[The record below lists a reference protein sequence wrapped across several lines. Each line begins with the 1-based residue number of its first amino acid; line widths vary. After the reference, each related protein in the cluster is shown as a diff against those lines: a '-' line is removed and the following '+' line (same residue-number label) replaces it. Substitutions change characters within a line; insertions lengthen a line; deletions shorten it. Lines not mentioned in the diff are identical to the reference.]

1 MGYKNRAEAETEA
14 CLNEALLFATMCI
27 IGLPVDVHIRD
38 GSVYSGTFHTA
49 SFDKENGVVLKEARL
64 TKKGKSD
71 ANVANGSVIEALV
84 ILSTDIVQVVAK
96 GVLFPADGVT
106 GNLSGGNVEAALTNA
121 PSSEIVASEAKKS
134 NKFTVDKKKSN
145 HNRSSV
151 KNKNGISH
159 GLMPTKAGKDPE
171 GRKMPPNQIGKTME
185 FEHGERDGLHIPKGA
200 SYYGLDDLMIDKW
213 LEGNPIN
220 YCFNESVREASSGD
234 SVNGRQTRDDRS
246 QEEQGHYKQKFDFQT
261 EKSADEVHS
270 PNAIRPH
277 DSEAKPIAEGQVT
290 VKLLPNLIS
299 CNPDGDL
306 MKPDSQYCGRPVSAG
321 TTSPRSVC
329 ASVSTASNPRVDVPS
344 ESHCSSSANSTDVA
358 SPQVSESNRSSKAF
372 KLNPGAKIFS
382 PSFSNPTSAN
392 APAVPT
398 VASMAYI
405 PSNSPVVPVA
415 AVQPEVGIPCAPRSS
430 VPAKFPPYSNLTS
443 VNGGSGSQFSQP
455 VAGHVGTRVQSLRY
469 AGQYHAVQAA
479 PSYAQPNSQSVM
491 VGRMGQLVY
500 VQPVYH
506 DSVPIAPISTISARP
521 LLTPHQVQYPKHQGG
536 AAGQTLQLCVTP
548 PFVGGQQPFVEPSHI
563 PYLQPPI
570 PAIRPIPVPGSN
582 TLFGTKFP

>member
-64 TKKGKSD
+64 TRKGKSD
-71 ANVANGSVIEALV
+71 ANVANGSVIETLV
-84 ILSTDIVQVVAK
+84 ILSTDVVQVVAK

-106 GNLSGGNVEAALTNA
+106 GNISGGNVEAALTNA

-145 HNRSSV
+145 HN
-151 KNKNGISH
+151 
-159 GLMPTKAGKDPE
+159 
-171 GRKMPPNQIGKTME
+171 
-185 FEHGERDGLHIPKGA
+185 
-200 SYYGLDDLMIDKW
+200 
-213 LEGNPIN
+213 
-220 YCFNESVREASSGD
+220 
-234 SVNGRQTRDDRS
+234 RQTRDDRS

-277 DSEAKPIAEGQVT
+277 DSEAKSIAEGRVT
-290 VKLLPNLIS
+290 VKLLPNVVS

-306 MKPDSQYCGRPVSAG
+306 MKPDSQYCGRPASAG
-321 TTSPRSVC
+321 TTSPSSVC
-329 ASVSTASNPRVDVPS
+329 ASVSTASNPMVDVPS

-398 VASMAYI
+398 VPSMAYI

-415 AVQPEVGIPCAPRSS
+415 VVQPEVGIPCAPRSS
-430 VPAKFPPYSNLTS
+430 VPAKFPPYSNLTA
-443 VNGGSGSQFSQP
+443 VNGGSGSQFSP

-506 DSVPIAPISTISARP
+506 DSVPIAAPISTVSARP

-548 PFVGGQQPFVEPSHI
+548 PFVGGQQPFVEPSQI
-563 PYLQPPI
+563 PFLQPPI

>member
-14 CLNEALLFATMCI
+14 CLNETLLFATMCI

-145 HNRSSV
+145 HNSRSSV
-151 KNKNGISH
+151 KNKNGTSH
-159 GLMPTKAGKDPE
+159 GLMLTKAGKDPE

-185 FEHGERDGLHIPKGA
+185 FEHGERDGLHIPK
-200 SYYGLDDLMIDKW
+200 
-213 LEGNPIN
+213 
-220 YCFNESVREASSGD
+220 REASSGD

-277 DSEAKPIAEGQVT
+277 DSEAKPIAEGRVT

-321 TTSPRSVC
+321 TTSPNSVC

-521 LLTPHQVQYPKHQGG
+521 LLTPHQVQYAKHQGG

-548 PFVGGQQPFVEPSHI
+548 PFVGGQQPFLEPSHI

>member
-71 ANVANGSVIEALV
+71 ANVANGSVIETLV
-84 ILSTDIVQVVAK
+84 ILSTDVVQVVAK

-106 GNLSGGNVEAALTNA
+106 GNISGGKVEAALTNA

-145 HNRSSV
+145 HNSRSSV
-151 KNKNGISH
+151 KNKNGTSH

-171 GRKMPPNQIGKTME
+171 GRRTPPNQIGKTME
-185 FEHGERDGLHIPKGA
+185 FEHGERDGVHIPK
-200 SYYGLDDLMIDKW
+200 
-213 LEGNPIN
+213 
-220 YCFNESVREASSGD
+220 REASSGD

-270 PNAIRPH
+270 PNAITGPH
-277 DSEAKPIAEGQVT
+277 DSEAKPIAEGRVT
-290 VKLLPNLIS
+290 VKLLPNVVS

-306 MKPDSQYCGRPVSAG
+306 MKPDSQYCGRPASAG
-321 TTSPRSVC
+321 TTSPSSVC
-329 ASVSTASNPRVDVPS
+329 ASVSTASNPMVDVPS

-430 VPAKFPPYSNLTS
+430 VPAKFPPYSNLTA

-455 VAGHVGTRVQSLRY
+455 VAGHMGTRVQSLRY

-479 PSYAQPNSQSVM
+479 PSYAQSNSQSVM

-506 DSVPIAPISTISARP
+506 DSVPIAAPISTVSARP
-521 LLTPHQVQYPKHQGG
+521 LLTPHQIQYPKHQGG

-563 PYLQPPI
+563 PFLQPPI